1 MKKILVIF
9 FLLGFHFCNSGY
21 GQTPIDSEN
30 DEIRQIVSSVIPTNK
45 QIGDSVKAALL
56 FKWVAE
62 NIKYDYELASTS
74 KLVSFNNEWNFETR
88 NLETILKGKKAVCNG
103 VSLLYFE
110 LCKAAGLKVKEIDGE
125 VKGYRN
131 GTEFVFYMTNPHTW
145 NLVFWN
151 GQWHPIDC
159 TWALT
164 DGINSSLDW
173 FWFNTN
179 SDYFF
184 LTHYADSARYNLG
197 YEDVSTVQ
205 FKMLPYFKQDFFD
218 KFRINRSIIR
228 DFLAGKTSVLS
239 FFKYPKVGV
248 TTFITKMNDCSAAKV
263 NTANKKLLN
272 VELKKIVANDKAGCY
287 SITTVLK
294 ENKSEEGLEIKV
306 IKTTDDVARFN
317 FKKSKL

>member
-1 MKKILVIF
+1 MKKIPVIF

-62 NIKYDYELASTS
+62 NIDYDHELADTTPSIS
-74 KLVSFNNEWNFETR
+74 LDRLWEFEAR
-88 NLETILKGKKAVCNG
+88 NLGTILKRKMAVCAG

-110 LCKAAGLKVKEIDGE
+110 LCKAAGLKVKEIEGE
-125 VKGYRN
+125 VKGYEV
-131 GTEFVFYMTNPHTW
+131 GTRFVFYMNTPHTW
-145 NLVFWN
+145 NMVFWN

-164 DGINSSLDW
+164 KEGITTTDW
-173 FWFNTN
+173 LWFNTN
-179 SDYFF
+179 PDIFF
-184 LTHYADSARYNLG
+184 LTHFADNTEFNLS
-197 YEDVSTVQ
+197 YVKATKQQ
-205 FKMLPYFKQDFFD
+205 FRMLPYLSENYFELFSVKQ
-218 KFRINRSIIR
+218 SIIR

-263 NTANKKLLN
+263 NTTKKKLLN
-272 VELKKIVANDKAGCY
+272 DEIKKIIANDKAGCY
-287 SITTVLK
+287 TITTVLK
-294 ENKSEEGLEIKV
+294 ENKTEDGLEIKL
-306 IKTTDDVARFN
+306 IEKTDDVARFS
-317 FKKSKL
+317 FKWIKL